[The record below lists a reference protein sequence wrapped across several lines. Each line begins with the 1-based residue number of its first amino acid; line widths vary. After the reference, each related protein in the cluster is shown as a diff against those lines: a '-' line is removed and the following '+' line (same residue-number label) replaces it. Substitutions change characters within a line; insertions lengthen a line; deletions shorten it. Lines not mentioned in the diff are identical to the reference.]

1 MKKSLLR
8 LETSRMIIGIL
19 LTLVGLIMAQFL
31 AITIG
36 TLPTL
41 IGVPK
46 AIGNIIAG
54 VLYPVFILVE
64 VKLICNKVIKLSPEQ
79 CKITKISLKPV
90 WCIAAVLMPS
100 LVCLVLMILFPGQLE
115 LNIMSVSEQW
125 ATITGAIV
133 FIGLGVGI
141 AEEIVFRGI
150 IMNVLEQ
157 HYNKMIAI
165 ILPSVAFALVHA
177 IGMHY
182 DLTSILQLLI
192 AGSVV
197 GILFSLVTYE
207 SGSIWSAALMH
218 GVWNMTMIGGIL
230 NIGESAKETAIY
242 NYILDTNSRWISG
255 GDFGIEASIVSII
268 VYLLFTILA
277 GILYR
282 RKIK

>member
-1 MKKSLLR
+1 MKKNVLR

-19 LTLVGLIMAQFL
+19 LTLVGLIMAQLL

-64 VKLICNKVIKLSPEQ
+64 VKLICNKVLKLSLEK
-79 CKITKISLKPV
+79 CKISKISLRPV
-90 WCIAAVLMPS
+90 WCIVAVVMP
-100 LVCLVLMILFPGQLE
+100 LFVCLGLMLLPGQFKE
-115 LNIMSVSEQW
+115 NVMSLSDKWTTV
-125 ATITGAIV
+125 TGAVV

-141 AEEIVFRGI
+141 AEEMVFRGV
-150 IMNVLEQ
+150 IMSVLE
-157 HYNKMIAI
+157 HRYNKVVAI
-165 ILPSVAFALVHA
+165 IVPSVTFALVHA

-182 DLTSILQLLI
+182 DFISIFQLLI

-207 SGSIWSAALMH
+207 SGSIWNAALMH
-218 GVWNMTMIGGIL
+218 GIWNMSMIGGIL
-230 NIGESAKETAIY
+230 NIGDSANERAIY
-242 NYILDTNSRWISG
+242 NYVLDTNSRWISG
-255 GDFGIEASIVSII
+255 GDFGIEASIISIV
-268 VYLLFTILA
+268 VYLIFIVLA
-277 GILYR
+277 GLLYK
-282 RKIK
+282 RKVK